1 MKSIPIPIKYLLTI
15 VLSTFIIEEIAFL
28 YIFEWNIYEVYIDD
42 PIYIFVTLLWFGIV
56 IWISTDIV
64 RRKKHIPSTIKILFI
79 ITLLF
84 YGFDI
89 TEYDYTFFEIMLLSL
104 SPLLW
109 LTAWIV
115 SKNNICSEWFVN

>member
-1 MKSIPIPIKYLLTI
+1 MKSIPIPIKFLLII
-15 VLSTFIIEEIAFL
+15 VLSTFIIEEIVFL
-28 YIFEWNIYEVYIDD
+28 YIFEWNIYEVYVDD
-42 PIYIFVTLLWFGIV
+42 PIYIFVTLLWFAIV

-64 RRKKHIPSTIKILFI
+64 RRKKHISNTIKILFI

-89 TEYDYTFFEIMLLSL
+89 TEYDYTFFEIMLLSF